1 MAAMDYYRVPAEWRD
16 DYIRAAQSLIPFRT
30 IPRMLSMGVIGEAYA
45 KQQLQAHG
53 FDLAATEA
61 LLKLAES
68 VKDSAKKKSSGD
80 LHAISVVTAKTF
92 WELGALT
99 DTQYHDI
106 LIAHGYD
113 EASATLTLQV
123 EGLSMHAKER
133 KQIATDLVNEVISGL
148 ITTDQA
154 NEQMSAH
161 QFTSEER
168 ARVLRSISRNKR
180 QAAKLP
186 SESEMRAMVSKGVME
201 VKEYVDGLR
210 LLGFS
215 ELWAD
220 RFVKLHFLS
229 LVKP

>member
-1 MAAMDYYRVPAEWRD
+1 MDYYRVPAEWRD
-16 DYIRAAQSLIPFRT
+16 DYIRANQSLIPFRT
-30 IPRMLSMGVIGEAYA
+30 IPRMLSLGVIDEAYA

-53 FDLAATEA
+53 FDLTATEA
-61 LLKLAES
+61 LLKLAAS
-68 VKDSAKKKSSGD
+68 VTGAAKKKSSGD
-80 LHAISVVTAKTF
+80 LHAISVGTAKTF

-99 DTQYHDI
+99 DDQYHDI

-113 EASATLTLQV
+113 EASAKLTLQV
-123 EGLSMHAKER
+123 EGLHAHAKER
-133 KQIATDLVNEVISGL
+133 KQIATDLVNEVIAGL
-148 ITTDQA
+148 VTFDQA

-168 ARVLRSISRNKR
+168 ARVLRSISRTQR

-186 SESEMRAMVSKGVME
+186 SESEMRQMVTKGVMD
-201 VKEYVDGLR
+201 VQEYVSGLR

-215 ELWAD
+215 DLWAD